1 MARIEIDGA
10 TLARSIR
17 EQKGLPIA
25 DAEAETLARALE
37 TSQDDEALLA
47 NTVSA
52 LQFLVDQLGQSE
64 PDALNH
70 LDRAK

>member
-17 EQKGLPIA
+17 EQKALPIT
-25 DAEAETLARALE
+25 DTEAETLVRALE
-37 TSQDDEALLA
+37 TSKDDEALLA

-52 LQFLVDQLGQSE
+52 LRFLVDQLEQSA
-64 PDALNH
+64 PGALNGT
-70 LDRAK
+70 DPSE